1 MLNFELNRNSRKW
14 TNIYDYN
21 VRGLPYDK
29 CIEYFKDQ
37 IVFQNTDHY
46 YTRKLEFV
54 ANFLIL
60 YITGYVIINPASVDM
75 LERYKKHE
83 LCIYKIVQFVALTK
97 LK

>member
-1 MLNFELNRNSRKW
+1 MLNFELNRNSRKL

-21 VRGLPYDK
+21 VRGLPY
-29 CIEYFKDQ
+29 DQ

-83 LCIYKIVQFVALTK
+83 LCIYKIVQFVTLIKIRITK
-97 LK
+97 I